1 MGKELDC
8 NACFDWLDDGKAL
21 AGRAFLETDEIR
33 FRRADGER
41 GVRVKLAEFTRRTA
55 SAGKLVLA
63 RAKPAARAEFRLGAA
78 AAADW
83 LARIESPPSLCAKL
97 GAKPGVDVRVH
108 GALDAA
114 VAQELDASGAAV
126 KRRGA
131 ARLNLLEARA
141 LADFARAASLA
152 ADLAP
157 GAHLWVIYPKGR
169 RDMSESALRSTLLPT
184 GLRDTKTCRVSDVL
198 TALRF
203 SKPVE

>member
-8 NACFDWLDDGKAL
+8 DACFDWVDGGKRL

-55 SAGKLVLA
+55 RAGKLVLA
-63 RAKPAARAEFRLGAA
+63 RAQPAARVELRLGAA
-78 AAADW
+78 AVDW
-83 LARIESPPSLCAKL
+83 LARIEAPPSLCAKL
-97 GAKPGVDVRVH
+97 GARPGVDVRVH

-131 ARLNLLEARA
+131 ARLHLLEARA
-141 LADFARAASLA
+141 LADFARAAKLA
-152 ADLAP
+152 AELAS

-169 RDMSESALRSTLLPT
+169 KDMSESALRSTLLPA